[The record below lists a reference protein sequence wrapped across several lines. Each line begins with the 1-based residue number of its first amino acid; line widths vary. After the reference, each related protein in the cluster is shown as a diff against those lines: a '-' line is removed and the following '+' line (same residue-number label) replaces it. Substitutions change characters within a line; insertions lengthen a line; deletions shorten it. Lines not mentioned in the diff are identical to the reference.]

1 MVNNNKTTTSK
12 YFIYKTKIIG
22 STPCNYA
29 SRLNEEVFV
38 SLKYFFRNYKARI

>member
-22 STPCNYA
+22 STPSNYA
-29 SRLNEEVFV
+29 SRLNEE
-38 SLKYFFRNYKARI
+38 YFFRNYKARI